1 MKRSLALSLVLAFL
15 VALALPGSMTLAQE
29 KKSSSSKAKMDT
41 TQVDKTQTQ
50 MQGTKTSTT
59 TATKTEPLD
68 LNSATEDQLKAL
80 PGIGDAYAKAI
91 VDHRPYKKKDDLVHK
106 KIIPQATYNKISKMV
121 IAKQPK

>member
-15 VALALPGSMTLAQE
+15 VALALPGSMTTAQE
-29 KKSSSSKAKMDT
+29 KKSSSSKATMDT
-41 TQVDKTQTQ
+41 TKVDKTQTQ
-50 MQGTKTSTT
+50 TQGTKTSTT

-106 KIIPQATYNKISKMV
+106 KIIPQSTYNKISQMV